1 MPTLKSGMVF
11 LSIIISFL
19 SGKTLNPEVPLK
31 ILKISTSE
39 EIMSEVRKWFGE
51 YATSSP
57 RRLQSPSRMQLS

>member
-31 ILKISTSE
+31 IPKISTSE

-51 YATSSP
+51 CVASA
-57 RRLQSPSRMQLS
+57 LED